1 MRPKEELCDVGIQSE
16 EGKLSIQTRGSMT
29 ATETLEVKLAA
40 LKNRYSF
47 IMYRCG
53 VLPAPVWVVIALR
66 DVVSHLTSLLKSVI
80 FFPDADCPRED
91 VLGLKALGQGLRIS
105 TLSCSD
111 AGRLPAE
118 TELLGSF
125 LINRCKLG

>member
-1 MRPKEELCDVGIQSE
+1 VGC
-16 EGKLSIQTRGSMT
+16 
-29 ATETLEVKLAA
+29 
-40 LKNRYSF
+40 
-47 IMYRCG
+47 YRHQCG
-53 VLPAPVWVVIALR
+53 VVIIVR
-66 DVVSHLTSLLKSVI
+66 DVVSHLASLLESII

-91 VLGLKALGQGLRIS
+91 VLGLRALGQGLRIS

-111 AGRLPAE
+111 TGRLPAK